1 MKIVLA
7 TINARYSHTS
17 FGLRYLKAN
26 LNEYEQQ
33 TEICEFSLDESVQE
47 IAEKIIV
54 KNPDIIGFGCY
65 IWNIEA
71 ILKAVEIV
79 KAILPNALVVL
90 GGPEVSYENG
100 EFLPYCNYLIEG
112 EGELA
117 LYELVKAYDNGCL
130 PPEKILKK
138 NVCDLSQIKMP
149 YYLYSDEDIA
159 NRLIYVEATRGCPFS
174 CEFCLS
180 SLSNGVREFDLD
192 M

>member
-26 LNEYEQQ
+26 LHEFEHE

-54 KNPDIIGFGCY
+54 RQPDIVGFGCY

-71 ILKAVEIV
+71 VLRAAEIV
-79 KAILPNALVVL
+79 RAILPQTLIVL
-90 GGPEVSYENG
+90 GGPEVSYENDV
-100 EFLPYCNYLIEG
+100 FLPYCDYLIEG

-117 LYELVKAYDNGCL
+117 WYELAKARSDGRL
-130 PPEKILKK
+130 PEGKIIRRP
-138 NVCDLSQIKMP
+138 VCDLSQIRMP

-159 NRLIYVEATRGCPFS
+159 NRLIYVEATRGCPFG

-180 SLSNGVREFDLD
+180 FALQRGSRI
-192 M
+192 